1 MVLSGHI
8 AFLNTLTLRWPR
20 SGPRSVLPD
29 RASLLQ
35 HTLRGSLRSHLRGR
49 VVGRVV

>member
-1 MVLSGHI
+1 MVLSGHV

-29 RASLLQ
+29 GASLFSIPFEARCAR
-35 HTLRGSLRSHLRGR
+35 TSG
-49 VVGRVV
+49 